1 MLTSTTEDG
10 GFHLRWSAIFGGG
23 VLALGVWVLLHA
35 LGMAAGLTAV
45 DPRDTGSL
53 RGAGIMTGVWS
64 VLAPLVALFCGGWVA
79 ARTAGV
85 VSRGTGA
92 IHGAVVWGLATITGV
107 FMVASLLGTT
117 VRAGVKLGGAAVG
130 GTSALA
136 QAGGQGARAIGFDI
150 GDLLGPINQR
160 LEAQGLPAMT
170 PEQIR
175 AVTSDVVNRG
185 LREGRLDRDTLAASL
200 AANTQL
206 DDQQVQQIASE
217 LQAGLEARAGQL
229 KEQAQATALEA
240 ADTMGKVMWG
250 VFLGLLLGLVSA
262 VFGAVAG
269 TSRSQRAAAEHERG
283 LPVVVETTPAPTA
296 PIAGPPVPVRP

>member
-23 VLALGVWVLLHA
+23 VLALGVWILLHA

-64 VLAPLVALFCGGWVA
+64 VIAPLIALFCGGWVA

-92 IHGAVVWGLATITGV
+92 IHGAVVWGLATIAGV

-130 GTSALA
+130 GVSALA
-136 QAGGQGARAIGFDI
+136 QAGGQGAQTMGLDI

-170 PEQIR
+170 PQQMR

-185 LREGRLDRDTLAASL
+185 LREGRLDRDTLAESL
-200 AANTQL
+200 AANTEL
-206 DDQQVQQIASE
+206 DQQQVQQIASE
-217 LQAGLEARAGQL
+217 LQAGLQARAGQL
-229 KEQAQATALEA
+229 KQQAQTTALEA
-240 ADTMGKVMWG
+240 ADTIGKVMWG
-250 VFLGLLLGLVSA
+250 VFLGLLLGLAAA
-262 VFGAVAG
+262 VLGAVAG

-283 LPVVVETTPAPTA
+283 LPVVAVETTPVVTTPLV
-296 PIAGPPVPVRP
+296 PPVPVRP